1 MKTLLRTA
9 LLGLGVLVLPLAL
22 SFAAGSARAAD
33 AGKTYVNGID
43 ANYPPFGF
51 VNEKGAPSGFDVDS
65 MNWIARKMGF
75 TVKHQPMD
83 WDGIIPAL
91 LAKKI
96 DMVCSGMSV
105 SPERQAVVNFS
116 EPYWNIRKVF
126 VVKKTA
132 DFTPEAIRTGGVRLG
147 VQRGTNEAEFLQQ
160 EQKAKGYNYTLRFY
174 DSAPLAVE
182 DLLNGRI
189 DAAAMDSAPAEDAIR
204 KGKAIKEAGEFAQGD
219 VFAVALRKDDAEL
232 EKLVNEGY
240 RLLKADPYWKELQ
253 AKYFETR

>member
-1 MKTLLRTA
+1 MKMLLRSA
-9 LLGLGVLVLPLAL
+9 LFGLGALMLSLSAGLAQ
-22 SFAAGSARAAD
+22 AAD

-51 VNEKGAPSGFDVDS
+51 VDEKGKPSGFDVDS
-65 MNWIARKMGF
+65 MDWIAKKMGF
-75 TVKHQPMD
+75 KIAHQPMD

-105 SPERQAVVNFS
+105 SPEREAVVGFS

-126 VVKKTA
+126 MIKKDGDLTV
-132 DFTPEAIRTGGVRLG
+132 DKIHQGGIRLG

-160 EQKAKGYNYTLRFY
+160 EQQAKKYNYKLRFY
-174 DSAPLAVE
+174 DSSPLAVE

-204 KGKAIKEAGEFAQGD
+204 KGKAIKEAGEFAEGD
-219 VFAVALRKDDAEL
+219 VFAVAIRKEDEELR
-232 EKLVNEGY
+232 KLVNEGY
-240 RLLKADPYWKELQ
+240 RLLKADPYWEELKT
-253 AKYFETR
+253 KYFGNK